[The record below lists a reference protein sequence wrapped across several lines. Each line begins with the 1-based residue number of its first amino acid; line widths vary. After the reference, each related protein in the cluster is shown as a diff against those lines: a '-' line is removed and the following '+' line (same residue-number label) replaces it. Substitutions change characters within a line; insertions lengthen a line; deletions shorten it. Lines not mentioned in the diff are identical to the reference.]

1 MKALLPNACAL
12 GALALL
18 LGCGQ
23 VPEPPEEGKPEPRG
37 PSIKLKDESGAAV
50 EVVGLAAPDLEALG
64 RAKLAPEQWTA
75 LFAVYVDRG
84 DGADRKDQPPLL
96 GTYKVEKDVLRF
108 EPRFPLARGVRYRAV
123 FDATR
128 LPGRDGAD
136 EKPVEAALLIPK
148 PKTSPTV
155 VRQVYPTRDDLPEN
169 QLKFYLVF
177 SAPMSRG
184 EAYKNVQLL
193 KADGKPVEVP
203 FLELKQELWNPN
215 CTRFT
220 LLFDP
225 GRVKRGLASRE
236 EAGPVLEEGKT
247 YTLVVSRE
255 WTDANGEPLK
265 ETFKKTFRALAPD
278 DRLPDPKKWKLEAPA
293 AGAAEALTVTFEK
306 SLDYAL
312 LQRLL
317 WVEDEKGRRVE
328 GTVALGEKEASWRFR
343 PKDAWRAGKYN
354 LVVDTGLEDL
364 AANTLVQPFEI
375 DKFDKVERGVKSET
389 VKVAFEV
396 K

>member
-1 MKALLPNACAL
+1 MKSLLLNACLLGSLTLLPGCAE
-12 GALALL
+12 A
-18 LGCGQ
+18 
-23 VPEPPEEGKPEPRG
+23 PEPPKEGKPEANG
-37 PSIKLKDESGAAV
+37 PTIKLKDDTGAAV
-50 EVVGLAAPDLEALG
+50 EVVGLAAKDLEVLA
-64 RAKLAPEQWTA
+64 RANLTPEQWTA
-75 LFAVYVDRG
+75 VFAVYVHR
-84 DGADRKDQPPLL
+84 DGAEPKDQTPLL
-96 GTYKVEKDVLRF
+96 GTYKVEKDALRF

-128 LPGRDGAD
+128 LPGHDGAND
-136 EKPVEAALLIPK
+136 KPIETALLIPK
-148 PKTSPTV
+148 PKTGPTV
-155 VRQVYPTRDDLPEN
+155 LRQVYPTSDDLPEN

-184 EAYKNVQLL
+184 EAYKNIRLL

-203 FLELKQELWNPN
+203 FLELEQELWNPD

-278 DRLPDPKKWKLEAPA
+278 DKLPDPKKWKLEAPA
-293 AGAAEALTVTFEK
+293 AGGTKALTVAFEK

-328 GTVALGEKEASWRFR
+328 GTVTLGEKEASWCFR
-343 PKDAWRAGKYN
+343 PKDTWVAGKYN

-375 DKFDKVERGVKSET
+375 DKFEKVEREVKSDT
-389 VKVAFEV
+389 LKIAFEV